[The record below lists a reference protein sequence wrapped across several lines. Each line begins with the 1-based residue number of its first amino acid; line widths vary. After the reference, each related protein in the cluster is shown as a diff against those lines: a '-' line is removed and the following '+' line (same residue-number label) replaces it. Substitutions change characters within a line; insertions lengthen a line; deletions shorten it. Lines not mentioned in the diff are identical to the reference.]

1 MGNPGSN
8 HSSLDSLRKTL
19 HSLKEIR
26 SALLPFLRLLKDDV
40 GQHRRHRTNHHTP
53 SATASKGKRSHA
65 GNSASDEVESQ
76 STSQF
81 NPHRRTEAEAAVALA
96 VCTLRY
102 MGGRLRGLDVGRK
115 KDDPL
120 RMELNKIRAV
130 LVSLQKL
137 ESSDAVD
144 ARRDGGDG
152 DAGKDSKQKD
162 DENNKQ
168 LSAAV
173 SSEKR
178 KMENEASIEVGSEKA
193 SSSNKKQRR

>member
-1 MGNPGSN
+1 MGNPASN

-102 MGGRLRGLDVGRK
+102 MGGRLRGLDAGRK

-120 RMELNKIRAV
+120 RMELDKIRAV

-137 ESSDAVD
+137 ESSDAGDVSK
-144 ARRDGGDG
+144 DGGETG
-152 DAGKDSKQKD
+152 RDSKQKD
-162 DENNKQ
+162 DENKKQ
-168 LSAAV
+168 LNVKGASI
-173 SSEKR
+173 SSTEKR
-178 KMENEASIEVGSEKA
+178 KMEKEASIDDVCEKT
-193 SSSNKKQRR
+193 SSKKQRR